1 MRKFLTGIIAICVL
15 AVSAGTA
22 EAAPLHKRAVSNTVN
37 LVGKVCDNI
46 SAVIWRNKGS
56 IAVGT
61 TAVTIATNP
70 EPFIQGTTALVANT
84 TDRVVKSNNT
94 GSSILSY
101 LLFPIIL
108 IAAICWL
115 LGYIRFK
122 CKGLL
127 RHWRIIP
134 MVLAMLL
141 LFTGITQAG
150 IQCGVVRPPLWW
162 TDFVGI
168 ILLIVALFLP

>member
-22 EAAPLHKRAVSNTVN
+22 EAAPLHKRAVTNTVN
-37 LVGKVCDNI
+37 LVGKMCDNI

-56 IAVGT
+56 IAIGT
-61 TAVTIATNP
+61 TAVAVAANP
-70 EPFIQGTTALVANT
+70 EPFIQGAVAVVTGTTEK
-84 TDRVVKSNNT
+84 VVQSNT

-101 LLFPIIL
+101 LLLPIIL
-108 IAAICWL
+108 IVAICWL

-134 MVLAMLL
+134 LVLAVLL

-168 ILLIVALFLP
+168 VLLIFALFLP

>member
-22 EAAPLHKRAVSNTVN
+22 EAAPLHKRAITNTVN

-56 IAVGT
+56 IAIGT
-61 TAVTIATNP
+61 TAVAVATNP
-70 EPFIQGTTALVANT
+70 EPFVQGAATVVTGT
-84 TDRVVKSNNT
+84 SERVMNSNT

-101 LLFPIIL
+101 LLLPIIV
-108 IAAICWL
+108 IAAIWWL

-134 MVLAMLL
+134 LVLAVLL
-141 LFTGITQAG
+141 LFTDITQAG
-150 IQCGVVRPPLWW
+150 IQCGVVRLPLWW

-168 ILLIVALFLP
+168 ILLIVALFMS